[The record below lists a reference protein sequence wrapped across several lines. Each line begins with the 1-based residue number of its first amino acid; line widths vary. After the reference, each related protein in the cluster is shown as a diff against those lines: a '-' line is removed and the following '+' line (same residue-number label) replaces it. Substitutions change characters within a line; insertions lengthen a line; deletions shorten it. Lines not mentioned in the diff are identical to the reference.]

1 MSIQNINNIKSI
13 NHYQIKLENEEL
25 LAQACMRG
33 ECGHGTE
40 DRCALKIATEG
51 WHECVEEKRL
61 LTVRE
66 YMTLPPTVAEEF
78 VKLWM
83 KENSGLCSRIMVDN
97 LRKDVAALKASDP
110 MGILTMF
117 AFIVGNPGDDAL
129 RTEFYRFLNDE
140 EDDAGPVVTDGNFYW
155 ELEKSM
161 SAFADLKKA
170 QAAWVSRTT
179 AHAGPNCDQCGNART
194 GIGGRV
200 CNMCD
205 LAKQDPAIIH
215 KHFTCY
221 CCVDREDED
230 YDYDDGNQPPRWKDA
245 VRRTHDDGF
254 DDDYDGEEEDW
265 ETQTQEEERR
275 QEMAE
280 NAERQMEEYDDWRE
294 AEEELNR
301 AVFEHNSTATSDPH
315 IRISHVSP
323 IVNHASSCA
332 GCRCDCRD
340 NMSAGCC
347 GHVCPA
353 CRNRGEWVEV

>member
-13 NHYQIKLENEEL
+13 NHYQIKLENEER
-25 LAQACMRG
+25 LAQACMRN

-40 DRCALKIATEG
+40 DRCARNIATEG

-66 YMTLPPTVAEEF
+66 YMELAPTVAEEF

-83 KENSGLCSRIMVDN
+83 KENNGLCSIIMVEN

-110 MGILTMF
+110 LGILTMF
-117 AFIVGNPGDDAL
+117 TFIIGNPADKNL
-129 RTEFYRFLNDE
+129 REEFYQFLED
-140 EDDAGPVVTDGNFYW
+140 DDAGPSITESNFFY
-155 ELEKSM
+155 EMEKSM
-161 SAFADLKKA
+161 QTFADIKKA
-170 QAAWVSRTT
+170 EMAWMGRVT

-205 LAKQDPAIIH
+205 LAKQDPAVVHNHVICH
-215 KHFTCY
+215 
-221 CCVDREDED
+221 CCVEREDED

-245 VRRTHDDGF
+245 VRRTYDDGF
-254 DDDYDGEEEDW
+254 DDDYDGPDECEE
-265 ETQTQEEERR
+265 TASQEEERR

-280 NAERQMEEYDDWRE
+280 NAERQQMEGDRSGAYLTTEQFLEREAEVE

-323 IVNHASSCA
+323 IVN
-332 GCRCDCRD
+332 
-340 NMSAGCC
+340 
-347 GHVCPA
+347 PQ
-353 CRNRGEWVEV
+353 